1 MTRRMSKAVKVVA
14 ILGVMAICLMLPG
27 CAEKVRVITN
37 PNDLAI
43 DYDTSR
49 LIKFE
54 IIMEDDSVMEGELYP
69 LVAPITVR
77 NFVTL
82 AESGYYNGT
91 TFNRVIS
98 DKLIQC
104 SGTGETPPY
113 RIRGEFEENGWRNT
127 LSHVRGTLSMSH
139 VEGENDSAY
148 STFFILLENRTYYD
162 GDYAAFGK
170 ITSGLINCDL
180 ISRVEVDGTSPV
192 EPQTIR
198 EIRILGN

>member
-1 MTRRMSKAVKVVA
+1 MTSRMNKLVKCVAVVCA
-14 ILGVMAICLMLPG
+14 IAVCLMLPG
-27 CAEKVRVITN
+27 CAERVRVIKD
-37 PNDLAI
+37 PNDFDIA
-43 DYDTSR
+43 YDTSR

-54 IIMEDDSVMEGELYP
+54 IVMEDDSVIEGELYP

-91 TFNRVIS
+91 SFNRVIS

-104 SGTGETPPY
+104 SGTGGTAPY
-113 RIRGEFEENGWRNT
+113 KIRGEFQDNGWKNT
-127 LSHVRGTLSMSH
+127 LSHLRGTLSMSH
-139 VEGENDSAY
+139 VADEYDSAY

-162 GDYAAFGK
+162 GEYAAFGR
-170 ITSGLINCDL
+170 ITSGLINCDN
-180 ISRVEVDGTSPV
+180 ISRVEVDGTTPV

-198 EIRILGN
+198 EINILGN

>member
-1 MTRRMSKAVKVVA
+1 MTNRTSKIIKVVA
-14 ILGVMAICLMLPG
+14 VLAVIAVCLLLPG

-37 PNDLAI
+37 PNDFDIA
-43 DYDTSR
+43 YDTSR

-54 IIMEDDSVMEGELYP
+54 IVMEDDAVIEGELYP

-91 TFNRVIS
+91 KFNRVIA

-104 SGTGETPPY
+104 SGTGEPAPY
-113 RIRGEFEENGWRNT
+113 RIRGEFEENGWKNT
-127 LSHVRGTLSMSH
+127 LSHLRGTISMSH

-162 GDYAAFGK
+162 GDYAAFGR

-180 ISRVEVDGTSPV
+180 ISRVEVDGTSPI

-198 EIRILGN
+198 EINILGN

>member
-1 MTRRMSKAVKVVA
+1 MTGKMNRIVKAVALLCVIAV
-14 ILGVMAICLMLPG
+14 CLMLPG

-37 PNDLAI
+37 PNDFDIA
-43 DYDTSR
+43 YDTSR

-54 IIMEDDSVMEGELYP
+54 IVMEDGAVVEGELYP

-91 TFNRVIS
+91 AFNRVIS

-104 SGTGETPPY
+104 SGTGEPAPY
-113 RIRGEFEENGWRNT
+113 KIRGEFKENGWKNT
-127 LSHVRGTLSMSH
+127 LSHLRGTLSMSH
-139 VEGENDSAY
+139 VQDEYDSAY
-148 STFFILLENRTYYD
+148 STFFILLEDRTYYD
-162 GDYAAFGK
+162 GDYAAFGR
-170 ITSGLINCDL
+170 ITSGLINCDM

-198 EIRILGN
+198 EINILGN

>member
-1 MTRRMSKAVKVVA
+1 MSGKMKQLRKFVA
-14 ILGVMAICLMLPG
+14 ILGVLAICLLLPG

-37 PNDLAI
+37 PNDLEI
-43 DYDTSR
+43 PYDTSR

-54 IIMEDDSVMEGELYP
+54 IVMEDDSVIEGELYP

-91 TFNRVIS
+91 TFNRVIA
-98 DKLIQC
+98 DKIIQC
-104 SGTGETPPY
+104 SGTGEEAPY
-113 RIRGEFEENGWRNT
+113 RIRGEFEENGWKNT
-127 LSHVRGTLSMSH
+127 LSHLRGTLSMSH
-139 VEGENDSAY
+139 VDGDNDSGY
-148 STFFILLENRTYYD
+148 GTFFILLENRTYYD

-198 EIRILGN
+198 EINILGN